1 VSRTVVVLGSLAAA
15 AAVIAGLLTA
25 SGVFSGGESRA
36 FPAPARV
43 PQVIGLTKQAAFR
56 KVETARLLPVVH
68 YTRAGSSRH
77 GRVVGVSMGSLLHA
91 KGRLPPISLEGSS
104 IGLIVAR

>member
-1 VSRTVVVLGSLAAA
+1 VVLSSLTAA
-15 AAVIAGLLTA
+15 AAVAAGLLTA
-25 SGVFSGGESRA
+25 SGVFSGGGSEA

-43 PQVIGLTKQAAFR
+43 PQVIGLTKQAAVH
-56 KVETARLLPVVH
+56 KVEAAHLLPVVS
-68 YTRAGSSRH
+68 YTRAGAKGR
-77 GRVVGVSMGSLLHA
+77 GRVVAVSMGSLLHA

>member
-1 VSRTVVVLGSLAAA
+1 VVLSSLAAA
-15 AAVIAGLLTA
+15 AAVIVGLLTA
-25 SGVFSGGESRA
+25 SGVFSGGESHA

-43 PQVIGLTKQAAFR
+43 PQVIGLTKQAAVH
-56 KVETARLLPVVH
+56 KVEAARLVPVVH
-68 YTRAGSSRH
+68 YTRAGSNPH

-91 KGRLPPISLEGSS
+91 KGHLPPISLEGSP